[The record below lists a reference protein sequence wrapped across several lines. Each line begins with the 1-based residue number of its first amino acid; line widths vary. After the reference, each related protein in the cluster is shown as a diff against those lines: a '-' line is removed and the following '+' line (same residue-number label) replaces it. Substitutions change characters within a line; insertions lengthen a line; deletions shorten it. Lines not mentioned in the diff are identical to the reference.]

1 MTATINASTTA
12 GVVTTADTSGILQLQ
27 TNGTAALTISA
38 SQVAT
43 FAQAPSLPAGSIPQA
58 ALAAGVAGN
67 GPAFNAIRVG
77 NQTVSAS
84 TYTKVTY
91 TAENFDTNS
100 CFASNTFTPN
110 VAGYYF
116 ITAQVG
122 LNSTGTCIIQLWKN
136 GSSFRDGTAFNA
148 TNIYSINISEL
159 VYANG
164 TTDYFEIYGNPGS
177 GTQFSGGGPTP
188 TFFSAFLARSA

>member
-1 MTATINASTTA
+1 MSLLAVQGGATGTGTVTLLAPITNTDRTLTLPDATGTVLTTATA
-12 GVVTTADTSGILQLQ
+12 GVPV
-27 TNGTAALTISA
+27 
-38 SQVAT
+38 
-43 FAQAPSLPAGSIPQA
+43 
-58 ALAAGVAGN
+58 N
-67 GPAFNAIRVG
+67 GPAFSAIRVG

-116 ITAQVG
+116 ITAQIG

-148 TNIYSINISEL
+148 TNIYAINISEL

-164 TTDYFEIYGNPGS
+164 TTDYFEIYGNPGV
-177 GTQFSGGGPTP
+177 GTIFSGGAPTP
-188 TFFSAFLARSA
+188 TFFSAFLARSAV